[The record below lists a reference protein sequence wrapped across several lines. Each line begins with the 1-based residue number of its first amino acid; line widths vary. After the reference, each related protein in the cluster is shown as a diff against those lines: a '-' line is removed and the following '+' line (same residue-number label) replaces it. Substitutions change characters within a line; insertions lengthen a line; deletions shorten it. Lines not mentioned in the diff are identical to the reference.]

1 MKRRNPPITLSTLP
15 ARAIYHAVL
24 QVTQHHPR
32 PHTKGRKPLYPEALL
47 LTLALLRTARRASY
61 RHLLFCLAPEALPDQ
76 PVPALGTLLYR
87 LKTISDERWHARLS
101 WLAAQGIAKEPPNA
115 PLATPVVLVDG
126 TGVGFNTPF
135 DAPFRR
141 GAELRRIR
149 SHLKA
154 VVLVY
159 WRGGQRGVVGASL
172 GRAYADEGRLLAQW
186 LGRYGSWGVGSGA
199 LLVGDKLYGYRGRL
213 LARVE
218 QVGWLPVA
226 RVEAGVR
233 QGVRDKARVRVL
245 ERLGAYGWA
254 LGARYRIEQ
263 VFGRVKGVYG
273 SYVGCRCWGYARVW
287 VWGMWVLWNLVPW
300 LRVGGDGGDCLCVV
314 FVVWGG

>member
-15 ARAIYHAVL
+15 ARTIYHAVL
-24 QVTQHHPR
+24 QFTQHHPR
-32 PHTKGRKPLYPEALL
+32 PHTKGRKPLYPEALI
-47 LTLALLRTARRASY
+47 LTLLRTARRASY

-87 LKTISDERWHARLS
+87 LKTISDERWHALLS
-101 WLAAQGIAKEPPNA
+101 WLAAQGIAQETPDA
-115 PLATPVVLVDG
+115 PLATPVVVDG

-135 DAPFRR
+135 YAQFRR

-159 WRGGQRGVVGASL
+159 WRGGQRWVVGASL

-186 LGRYGSWGVGSGA
+186 LGRYGSGVVGSGA

-213 LARVE
+213 LARVA
-218 QVGWLPVA
+218 QVGWLPFLTSPHSNPLKNKTPIGYPYILWYELDTVA
-226 RVEAGVR
+226 LLL
-233 QGVRDKARVRVL
+233 QP
-245 ERLGAYGWA
+245 LGY
-254 LGARYRIEQ
+254 LTTNRNIEQ
-263 VFGRVKGVYG
+263 KLHGVPATETA
-273 SYVGCRCWGYARVW
+273 STVSFATRARA
-287 VWGMWVLWNLVPW
+287 
-300 LRVGGDGGDCLCVV
+300 
-314 FVVWGG
+314 

>member
-15 ARAIYHAVL
+15 ARTIYHAVL
-24 QVTQHHPR
+24 QFTQHHPR
-32 PHTKGRKPLYPEALL
+32 PHTKGRKPLYPEALI

-76 PVPALGTLLYR
+76 PVPAWGTLLYR
-87 LKTISDERWHARLS
+87 LKTISDERWHALLS
-101 WLAAQGIAKEPPNA
+101 WLAAQGIAKEPPDA

-135 DAPFRR
+135 YAQFRR

-159 WRGGQRGVVGASL
+159 WRGGQRWVVGASL

-186 LGRYGSWGVGSGA
+186 LGRYGSGWWVRGRCWWGTSCTGIGVGCW
-199 LLVGDKLYGYRGRL
+199 
-213 LARVE
+213 RV
-218 QVGWLPVA
+218 WS
-226 RVEAGVR
+226 
-233 QGVRDKARVRVL
+233 
-245 ERLGAYGWA
+245 RLG
-254 LGARYRIEQ
+254 
-263 VFGRVKGVYG
+263 
-273 SYVGCRCWGYARVW
+273 GCLWRVW
-287 VWGMWVLWNLVPW
+287 KQGCVRGFGTKRVCGCWRVWGRM
-300 LRVGGDGGDCLCVV
+300 GGR
-314 FVVWGG
+314 WGSGIG

>member
-87 LKTISDERWHARLS
+87 LKTISDERWHALLS

-149 SHLKA
+149 SPLKA
-154 VVLVY
+154 AVLVY
-159 WRGGQRGVVGASL
+159 WRGGQRWVVGASF
-172 GRAYADEGRLLAQW
+172 GRAYADEGRL
-186 LGRYGSWGVGSGA
+186 
-199 LLVGDKLYGYRGRL
+199 
-213 LARVE
+213 
-218 QVGWLPVA
+218 
-226 RVEAGVR
+226 
-233 QGVRDKARVRVL
+233 
-245 ERLGAYGWA
+245 
-254 LGARYRIEQ
+254 
-263 VFGRVKGVYG
+263 
-273 SYVGCRCWGYARVW
+273 
-287 VWGMWVLWNLVPW
+287 
-300 LRVGGDGGDCLCVV
+300 
-314 FVVWGG
+314 